1 MHETKA
7 LTPRQGTITRRTQI
21 HFDRQRQQ
29 LWRRSDRMFAWLL
42 GVEWLAAIM
51 AALWLSPRTWMGQS
65 SQFHVHVWA
74 AVLLGGTI
82 VRLPIY
88 LAITRAGFRLT
99 RHAIAAGQML
109 MSALL
114 IHLTGGRI
122 ETHFHVFGSLAFLA
136 FYRDWRVLVTAST
149 VVTIDHWCR
158 GVFWPQSVFG
168 VLMAGPWRWL
178 EHVGWVLFEDVFLI
192 YSCVQSTREMRGIAE
207 REGDLEF
214 AGERLSANPIR
225 EQSEVKLAASNEAA
239 RQAEEK
245 YRCIFENAAEGIF
258 QTSPDGR
265 YLTANRSLARLYG
278 YKVPAELIATVNNI
292 ENQLYVDPSRRAE
305 FMRIMLAHASVT
317 AFESEVFRND
327 RSQIWISETL
337 SVHDSNGVLLFFEG
351 TVNEITDANG
361 PRSPNSKRRR
371 RPRPPT
377 GPRANSWP
385 T

>member
-1 MHETKA
+1 M
-7 LTPRQGTITRRTQI
+7 
-21 HFDRQRQQ
+21 
-29 LWRRSDRMFAWLL
+29 
-42 GVEWLAAIM
+42 
-51 AALWLSPRTWMGQS
+51 
-65 SQFHVHVWA
+65 
-74 AVLLGGTI
+74 
-82 VRLPIY
+82 
-88 LAITRAGFRLT
+88 
-99 RHAIAAGQML
+99 
-109 MSALL
+109 
-114 IHLTGGRI
+114 
-122 ETHFHVFGSLAFLA
+122 
-136 FYRDWRVLVTAST
+136 
-149 VVTIDHWCR
+149 
-158 GVFWPQSVFG
+158 
-168 VLMAGPWRWL
+168 RWL

-214 AGERLSANPIR
+214 AGERLSAELTIR
-225 EQSEVKLAASNEAA
+225 EQSEVKLRASNEAA

-327 RSQIWISETL
+327 RSQIWISENARA
-337 SVHDSNGVLLFFEG
+337 VHDSNGVLLFFEG

-371 RPRPPT
+371 RPRRPI
-377 GPRANSWP
+377 GPRASF
-385 T
+385 